1 MYDVVSMDRQHVL
14 EEIRRTAKANG
25 GMPLGHVRFEQETG
39 IRYHDWWGKHWGR
52 WGDALQEAGFSPNT
66 LQAAFSDDELLA
78 KLVGLIRELGRF
90 PGNGDLRL
98 KKRND
103 STFPNDK
110 VFGSHFGSRAR
121 LREAVIAYSRSHGF
135 EDVPSMCGPIV
146 SGKSESTDDKTGA
159 TQVVVGFVYLMKHG
173 GRREYKIGKTNAMG
187 RREYELAIQLPEKL
201 RTIHVI
207 KTDDPEGI
215 EEYWHKRFASKRGN
229 GEWFNLELSDIQAFK
244 RRKFM

>member
-1 MYDVVSMDRQHVL
+1 MDRQHIL
-14 EEIRRTAKANG
+14 EEIRRTAKAHG
-25 GMPLGHVRFEQETG
+25 GVPLGHARFEQETG

-52 WGDALQEAGFSPNT
+52 WSDALREAGFPPNT
-66 LQAAFSDDELLA
+66 LQEAFSDDELLA
-78 KLVGLIRELGRF
+78 KLVGFIRELGRF

-103 STFPNDK
+103 PAFPNEK
-110 VFGSHFGSRAR
+110 VFANHFGTRAQQREAAIEYSRA
-121 LREAVIAYSRSHGF
+121 HGF
-135 EDVPSMCGPIV
+135 DDVPTLCGPTA
-146 SGKSESTDDKTGA
+146 STKDDRASNNENRADA
-159 TQVVVGFVYLMKHG
+159 TVVGFVYLMKHG
-173 GRREYKIGKTNAMG
+173 GRREYKIGKTNALG

-207 KTDDPEGI
+207 KTDDPDGI
-215 EEYWHKRFASKRGN
+215 EDYWHRRFASKRGN